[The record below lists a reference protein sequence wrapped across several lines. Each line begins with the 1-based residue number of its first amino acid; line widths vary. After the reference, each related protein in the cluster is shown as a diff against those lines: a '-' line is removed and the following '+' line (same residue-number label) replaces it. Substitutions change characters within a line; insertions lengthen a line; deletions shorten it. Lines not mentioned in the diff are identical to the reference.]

1 MMPTRSIPLRHIVL
15 SLAALSAIAVT
26 GLAAAIANAAAPDAK
41 SAILARQEGF
51 KKMGAAMKALKAQA
65 SSDAPAKP
73 VMAAAAAA
81 ILETARMQ
89 GPLFPPGSGASP
101 GIKTDAL
108 PAIWTDKAKFDSN
121 MATLVSEAGK
131 LVATV
136 NGGNKDAIA
145 AQTKAVGGTCA
156 ACHRQFRQDT

>member
-1 MMPTRSIPLRHIVL
+1 MRFTKFSLPRHIVL
-15 SLAALSAIAVT
+15 SLAALSTLAVT
-26 GLAAAIANAAAPDAK
+26 GMAAAVAGAAAPDAK

-51 KKMGAAMKALKAQA
+51 KKMGAAMKALKAQLA
-65 SSDAPAKP
+65 SDAPAKP
-73 VMAAAAAA
+73 VMAAAAAT
-81 ILETARMQ
+81 ILNTARTQ
-89 GPLFPPGSGASP
+89 GPLFPPGSGATA

-108 PAIWTDKAKFDSN
+108 PAIWTDKAKFDSDL
-121 MATLVSEAGK
+121 AALVNEAGK
-131 LVATV
+131 LVTTV